1 MNEWGGGINE
11 CRAIQKRLDGQ
22 CKQRRRP
29 KEHIRELTQLG
40 RRHPDDS

>member
-1 MNEWGGGINE
+1 MNEWGGGDINDLLNE

-29 KEHIRELTQLG
+29 CEHIARTFAKL
-40 RRHPDDS
+40 R

>member
-1 MNEWGGGINE
+1 MKGGGGGGINDLLNE

-29 KEHIRELTQLG
+29 CEHIARIFA
-40 RRHPDDS
+40 